1 MARLEAM
8 DPRGDRYLDGGEW
21 SMFSLLKSK
30 AVAAVD
36 RVIRGFVVPLLVIM
50 FCNMLVCLMFS
61 GKTDTLQIA
70 FASLFLA
77 IVFFIATP

>member
-1 MARLEAM
+1 ML
-8 DPRGDRYLDGGEW
+8 
-21 SMFSLLKSK
+21 SLLKSK

-50 FCNMLVCLMFS
+50 FCNMLVCLVFS
-61 GKTDTLQIA
+61 GKADILQIA

>member
-1 MARLEAM
+1 MCSSIRS
-8 DPRGDRYLDGGEW
+8 RI
-21 SMFSLLKSK
+21 
-30 AVAAVD
+30 VAAAD
-36 RVIRGFVVPLLVIM
+36 CVIRDFVVPLIVIM

-61 GKTDTLQIA
+61 GKADTLQIA

>member
-1 MARLEAM
+1 MCSSIRS
-8 DPRGDRYLDGGEW
+8 RI
-21 SMFSLLKSK
+21 
-30 AVAAVD
+30 VAAAD
-36 RVIRGFVVPLLVIM
+36 CVIRDFVVPLLVIM

-61 GKTDTLQIA
+61 GKADTLQIA

>member
-1 MARLEAM
+1 MCSSIRS
-8 DPRGDRYLDGGEW
+8 RI
-21 SMFSLLKSK
+21 
-30 AVAAVD
+30 VAAAD
-36 RVIRGFVVPLLVIM
+36 CVIRDFVVPLIVIM

>member
-1 MARLEAM
+1 ML
-8 DPRGDRYLDGGEW
+8 
-21 SMFSLLKSK
+21 SLLKSK

-50 FCNMLVCLMFS
+50 FCNMLVCLVFS
-61 GKTDTLQIA
+61 GKADTLQIA

>member
-1 MARLEAM
+1 MCSSIR
-8 DPRGDRYLDGGEW
+8 
-21 SMFSLLKSK
+21 SK
-30 AVAAVD
+30 IVAAAD
-36 RVIRGFVVPLLVIM
+36 CVIRGFVGPLIVIM

>member
-1 MARLEAM
+1 ML
-8 DPRGDRYLDGGEW
+8 
-21 SMFSLLKSK
+21 SLLKSK

>member
-1 MARLEAM
+1 ML
-8 DPRGDRYLDGGEW
+8 
-21 SMFSLLKSK
+21 SLLKSK

-50 FCNMLVCLMFS
+50 FCNMLVCLVFS
-61 GKTDTLQIA
+61 GKADILQIA
-70 FASLFLA
+70 LTSLFLA